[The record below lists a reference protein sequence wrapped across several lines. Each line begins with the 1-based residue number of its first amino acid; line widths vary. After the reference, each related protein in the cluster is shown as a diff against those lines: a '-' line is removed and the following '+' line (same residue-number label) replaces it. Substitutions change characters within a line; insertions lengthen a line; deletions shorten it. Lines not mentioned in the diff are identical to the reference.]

1 MVKPLDGISRASP
14 VSKNIVIPMESV
26 DPAPLAVHQPVA
38 VNHIAPIA
46 PAVAVNN
53 VAQGLWCGLEKKD
66 VFCTVT
72 GFGECVVGGGCTF
85 GGAIGAIL
93 TLDHMGAT
101 AAVSVGT
108 GVGVAVV
115 GLLCTGVA
123 MVATAW
129 GIARCK

>member
-26 DPAPLAVHQPVA
+26 DPAPPVVHQPVA
-38 VNHIAPIA
+38 VNHVAPIA

-66 VFCTVT
+66 VIFA
-72 GFGECVVGGGCTF
+72 GAIIGE
-85 GGAIGAIL
+85 GAIGFVCTSGGLIGAVL

-101 AAVSVGT
+101 AAVTAGT
-108 GVGVAVV
+108 VVGVTVG
-115 GLLCTGVA
+115 GLLCTAGA
-123 MVATAW
+123 IVATAV
-129 GIARCK
+129 AYPLS